1 MKFDYEFAEDPEIFE
16 EKETIRVVLC
26 EPGELARV
34 ADIGTSLSDLQA
46 VVDGLI
52 EPFYPFEESVCIV
65 CNDEGKFNGMK
76 PNRAVYDQD
85 GKIMDIIFGPF
96 CICDCSGEDFGS
108 LSQEQIDRYMEQ
120 FNYPEM
126 FFKGPEGIEAVM
138 YIPERDAGLER

>member
-46 VVDGLI
+46 VVDGFI
-52 EPFYPFEESVCIV
+52 EPFYPFEEPVCIV

-96 CICDCSGEDFGS
+96 FICDCSGEDFGS
-108 LSQEQIDRYMEQ
+108 LSQEQIDGYMEQ
-120 FNYPEM
+120 FNYPEI
-126 FFKGPEGIEAVM
+126 FFKGPEGIEAVR
-138 YIPERDAGLER
+138 YVPERDASLER